1 RNPRPVPDGVNRRR
15 LDIFTDRLGLNRDRA
30 KQWLFV
36 HSVLDACWSFEDGH
50 DWRVWLNFAESSRSW

>member
-1 RNPRPVPDGVNRRR
+1 VNRRR